1 MKPRRLATILCLL
14 LTPLCVSA
22 ADPITKEKF
31 QSQGKSRTYYIFV
44 PPSVKPGTEV
54 PLLVLLHGSG
64 RNGLTLV
71 EKWKD
76 LANQEGFVV
85 VGPDASDS
93 SGWRMPEDAPEF
105 IYELAEML
113 IKKYPIATNRIYLFG
128 HSAGAVM
135 ALNLAMFESTYFA
148 AVAVHAGS
156 WRSEKEFS
164 FLDAATRKTPIKI
177 IVGDRDS
184 FFPVK
189 SVNNTAEA
197 LKSSGFPIEVL
208 ILKNHTHFYYD
219 IASEINRDSWQFLKQ
234 HVLTSE
240 RRHVTR
246 AFNSGSTDLNAV
258 AKQLNI
264 LSTRANDLLERFY
277 ASETQLQTKDFVKEK
292 TAVMEVARS
301 QSQILKETAKVLR
314 DAAAVADTTSQTK
327 IAPRFQEYF
336 SLLARSATL
345 RADSAE
351 HLLTRSELLLSTED
365 WNSVVNRR
373 GELGRK
379 AEQLNQEA
387 EDLERRAKELI
398 Q

>member
-1 MKPRRLATILCLL
+1 MKTQKLATILCLL

-22 ADPITKEKF
+22 AEQITKEKF
-31 QSQGKSRTYYIFV
+31 ESDGKTRSYYIFV
-44 PPSVKPGTEV
+44 PPSVKPGTAV

-76 LANQEGFVV
+76 LANEEGFIV
-85 VGPDASDS
+85 VGPDASDA
-93 SGWRMPEDAPEF
+93 SGWRMPDDAPEF

-148 AVAVHAGS
+148 AVALHAGS

-184 FFPVK
+184 FFPVN
-189 SVNNTAEA
+189 SVNKTAEA
-197 LKSSGFPIEVL
+197 LKSSGFPIEVS
-208 ILKNHTHFYYD
+208 IIKNHTHFYYD
-219 IASEINRDSWQFLKQ
+219 RAPEFNRDLWQFLKQ
-234 HVLTSE
+234 HVLADE

-246 AFNSGSTDLNAV
+246 AFNTGSTDLNAV
-258 AKQLNI
+258 AKQLNV
-264 LSTRANDLLERFY
+264 LNTRANELLDRFY
-277 ASETQLQTKDFVKEK
+277 ASENQLQEKDLVKEK
-292 TAVMEVARS
+292 AAVGEIANS
-301 QSQILKETAKVLR
+301 QVQILKETAKALR
-314 DAAAVADTTSQTK
+314 DAAAVADATSQK
-327 IAPRFQEYF
+327 KLAARFQQYF
-336 SLLARSATL
+336 TLLARSATL
-345 RADSAE
+345 RADAAE
-351 HLLTRSELLLSTED
+351 HFRTRSELLLSTED
-365 WNSVVNRR
+365 WNSVVNKRS
-373 GELGRK
+373 ELGRK

-387 EDLERRAKELI
+387 EDLERQAKQLI